1 MPEPDQDPA
10 ETAVAMLADLAEAV
24 AVTARRMLG
33 LPDEEDPR

>member
-10 ETAVAMLADLAEAV
+10 DLAVAMLRDITEAV